1 MEIMTMKKFRNTTL
15 QVLVLIA
22 LFCGAA
28 FADGEMGGGGLAD
41 TGDGGKTGK
50 PVVTLSTE
58 DGEMGGGG
66 LAYVESV
73 LGSIYNYFKIVL

>member
-1 MEIMTMKKFRNTTL
+1 MKNIRNTTL
-15 QVLVLIA
+15 KVLVLIA
-22 LFCGAA
+22 LFCGGA

-41 TGDGGKTGK
+41 SGNDSRTGK

-66 LAYVESV
+66 LSYIGSVMGSIYDYLESV
-73 LGSIYNYFKIVL
+73 L